1 VELATTGHRT
11 QEPGGVPVLIGDPGF
26 DLGVVVGFQPLI
38 GVANGDAV
46 AIVDGVVAPRGRRGR
61 GGGAQPRPALGLV
74 P

>member
-1 VELATTGHRT
+1 M
-11 QEPGGVPVLIGDPGF
+11 PVLIGDPGF